1 LNDSD
6 GITYLPVTS
15 IYQLESA
22 GLRPVGEFTYT
33 LKVATVSTTITDAD
47 DYTIY
52 SGLQFANGDDGA
64 LTDESSV
71 TIKFGSDSSTTAEF
85 TETKIAEIDLSKL
98 NVKDTTTGV
107 YRYTLTQTTTQQ
119 NKNGKYADE
128 NTEYTVD
135 LYVNNG
141 KILHIKV
148 WTVEE
153 TDDGLKYNKS
163 NPSFMNTV
171 VNDDVLYVTNFIDY
185 DMAKADETFEFQVT
199 IPDKGI
205 GGDGIELDAGTPI
218 YATITSQDG
227 SHDSRT
233 FTFYVVEN
241 GSDTYTETITNED
254 GTETTVTHD
263 NKVKLYDGDKLSITG
278 LPANMKY
285 TVTMVDANDR
295 EYTSTRAEYE
305 DFTPTVNTP
314 SVWKVEENYPT
325 IVNAS
330 TDEVTTDGGGTV
342 VGKNY
347 TNNLGNIH
355 HVEYVSTKNIT
366 STGVS
371 MDSVPY
377 LVMFVAAAAIAVL
390 AVAKKKTNR

>member
-1 LNDSD
+1 
-6 GITYLPVTS
+6 
-15 IYQLESA
+15 
-22 GLRPVGEFTYT
+22 VGEFTYT